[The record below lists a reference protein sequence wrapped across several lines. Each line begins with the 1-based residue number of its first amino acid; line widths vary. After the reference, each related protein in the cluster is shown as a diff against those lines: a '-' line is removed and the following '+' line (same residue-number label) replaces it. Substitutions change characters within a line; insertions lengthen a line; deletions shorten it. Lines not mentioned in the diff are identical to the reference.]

1 MALGISMQHTTDP
14 WTQRMLRLSLAG
26 LAAAALPSWAQTE
39 SPTAITPALAPPKA
53 AVSATATASS
63 LELDALVNLVLEHNT
78 ELRNAIQ
85 GKVTAEAA
93 VRSASAYANP
103 RVEWNMGRNQARLP
117 GITAGSVQGW
127 GVSQLIEN
135 PQARSARQDA
145 AKANALGNAYQIE
158 QTRNAVVAQTL
169 LRAYE
174 HLLRKA
180 EAAAGADAVQL
191 LEAVRE
197 RVRLRVESGEAA
209 RYEII
214 KADAEIIN
222 ARQKQQ
228 TAALQAEQ
236 ALLALNRLAAG
247 RLPARWGLAGSLE
260 DERPL
265 PSLEALQQQA
275 LETNPELR
283 QLQTEVERARAQQ
296 NAARAS
302 RYPGMELRIGQSREP
317 EVRQNMVGVNIQIPL
332 LDDRSGPIAE
342 ADSELA
348 RAQTRLEGRKAELE
362 QQLRQAWK
370 SLEMARLQAEALSAG
385 VLKEAES
392 ALKVAQAAY
401 RFGERGILDV
411 LDAQRVL
418 RTVRADLLQA
428 RYQVQAARIELS
440 LLAGTWGRAPLPSS
454 NTTTHTVTP

>member
-1 MALGISMQHTTDP
+1 MQHLAFP
-14 WTQRMLRLSLAG
+14 WVRGALRLSLAG
-26 LAAAALPSWAQTE
+26 LAAASLSSSWAQTGTPP
-39 SPTAITPALAPPKA
+39 SPSSAPAPYDVPTSTAAPTLA
-53 AVSATATASS
+53 
-63 LELDALVNLVLEHNT
+63 LDALVDVVLANNT

-85 GKVTAEAA
+85 GKTTADAA
-93 VRSASAYANP
+93 VRTAGAYANP
-103 RVEWNMGRNQARLP
+103 KIEWNQGRNQARLP
-117 GITAGSVQGW
+117 GVNVGTVQNW

-135 PQARSARQDA
+135 PQARSARQA
-145 AKANALGNAYQIE
+145 AAQAMALGSAHQID

-169 LRAYE
+169 LHAYE

-180 EAAAGADAVQL
+180 EAAAGADAVKL

-265 PSLEALQQQA
+265 PTLEALQQRA
-275 LETNPELR
+275 LDTNPELR

-302 RYPGMELRIGQSREP
+302 RYPGVELRVAHSREP
-317 EVRQNMVGVNIQIPL
+317 EIRQNMVGMNLQIPL

-342 ADSELA
+342 ANSELA
-348 RAQTRLEGRKAELE
+348 RAETRLEGRKAELQ

-370 SLEMARLQAEALSAG
+370 SLEMARLQAEALSEG

-440 LLAGTWGRAPLPSS
+440 LLAGILGSAPQP
-454 NTTTHTVTP
+454 TPHTAPTATP

>member
-1 MALGISMQHTTDP
+1 MPYFPFPRARGA
-14 WTQRMLRLSLAG
+14 LRLSLAG
-26 LAAAALPSWAQTE
+26 LAAAVLPAWAELAPSE
-39 SPTAITPALAPPKA
+39 SLATMPATAALAN
-53 AVSATATASS
+53 ASGPT
-63 LELDALVNLVLEHNT
+63 LALDALVDVVLAHNT
-78 ELRNAIQ
+78 ELRQALQ
-85 GKVTAEAA
+85 GKTTAEAA
-93 VRSASAYANP
+93 MRSAAALANP
-103 RVEWNMGRNQARLP
+103 KLEWAQGRNQARLP
-117 GITAGSVQGW
+117 GINAGAVQNW

-135 PQARSARQDA
+135 PQARSARQEA
-145 AKANALGNAYQIE
+145 AQAHALGSGHQID
-158 QTRNAVVAQTL
+158 QVRNAVVAQTL
-169 LRAYE
+169 LHAYE

-180 EAAAGADAVQL
+180 EAAAGMDAVKL

-247 RLPARWGLAGSLE
+247 RLPAQWGLAGSLE

-265 PSLEALQQQA
+265 PSLDRLQQRA
-275 LETNPELR
+275 LESNPELR
-283 QLQTEVERARAQQ
+283 LLHTEVQRARAQQ

-302 RYPGMELRIGQSREP
+302 RYPGVELRVAQSREP
-317 EVRQNMVGVNIQIPL
+317 EIRQNLVGLSVQIPL
-332 LDDRSGPIAE
+332 LDDRSGPMAE

-348 RAQTRLEGRKAELE
+348 RAETRLEGRKAELQ
-362 QQLRQAWK
+362 QQLLQAWK

-418 RTVRADLLQA
+418 RTVRADLLLA
-428 RYQVQAARIELS
+428 RYQVQVARIELS
-440 LLAGTWGRAPLPSS
+440 LLAGTWGRPPLPLSS
-454 NTTTHTVTP
+454 TPGTPSTATP